1 MSRHTTSP
9 SRRLPRHHLA
19 PLAAA
24 VALLSAA
31 LGAQAQIISVGTPP
45 VVSATPTQSSGGPVT
60 ANGGGSLVLGTL
72 DPVTTNNSN
81 NSIGASAH
89 GNEHQLASGATA
101 ALTITSQAGA
111 TNPTVA
117 AVQAVTGAVTANTTN
132 TTVGIDTTGT
142 GNALANAGNR
152 IGSTANVSGNEV
164 LSQATGNSDIATMAI
179 SAPTLTLGTPAI
191 AGTVQAVQSDISANN
206 NTNLLGANLQPRS
219 GSWTGLTVNVSGN
232 AADTNATAN
241 QSKTG
246 IAVSSPADL
255 TISAAGVLSSGVIQV
270 QTGTTKAISN
280 VNTLGTVIQGTPP
293 FSFPTPSP
301 SGSSFNTSGNQATA
315 SAQGNQ
321 QSNHIAM
328 DAGTVQLDA
337 ALPAIANSIQSASG
351 STQAQST
358 VGMLGVNNLA
368 TNSSDNQYIVNGNTV
383 GASASGNSGSTG
395 VSVLA
400 DSSITGPAG
409 PTAMVSVGNAQSFA
423 GTGVSALA
431 KVTQL
436 GSSVAPNAFGNS
448 SGDTQTISGNKV
460 SSSAQGSDATN
471 TASLQASGSID
482 NTGATVNSVQTHLSG
497 NVGATTEVT
506 TLGSRALFSQD
517 GSQTVTGNSLLAT
530 AQSTQ
535 ASNAVTI
542 TGGTLDMTPAAIA
555 STQTHTAGNTSAT
568 VDVAQLGSART
579 TLGPLPI
586 NTYTR
591 DQQTVSGNNLTAI
604 ASSQTASNQAAI
616 TGTSLNNAGA
626 LIANS
631 QIHVSGNVSAT
642 VANLNQTSPAPT
654 PSPTMTMVGVSG
666 LSLSGGQSVV
676 SDNKANADANINL
689 AANAV
694 TLKSDTSMNGPGT
707 GAVVGNVQE
716 AQAGNATSLV
726 RVDFGVSG
734 LRSGGHEAIVS
745 DNSASASASQNQA
758 INTISQKAGTSLN
771 GSQLLLGS
779 DQKAAGNT
787 SATVATNL
795 LTGTGAGNSGATTVS
810 DNQAS
815 TSARANVANNV
826 IALDSTTATGGLTS
840 LLSNVQANG
849 GQVSANTS
857 MTIGVQGAL
866 DTGAVT
872 VSGNAVDALGA
883 GNAALNSI
891 NAAAGTA
898 FNGNSANLLNTQTN
912 NGAITATA
920 ALNAPAGQPMVS
932 GGASGSNLLN
942 NTVTAT
948 AYGNNAVNQ
957 INIVA
962 LPGQLAASTNLTST
976 QINTGAVTATAG
988 GSISSGGVS
997 TGNNIS
1003 GNRISA
1009 VAVGNNSVSSMTLGV
1024 K

>member
-31 LGAQAQIISVGTPP
+31 LGAQAQIISAGPPSVIGPTP
-45 VVSATPTQSSGGPVT
+45 SQSSSGPIT
-60 ANGGGSLVLGTL
+60 ANGGANLVLGTL

-81 NSIGASAH
+81 NSIGSSAH
-89 GNEHQLASGATA
+89 GNEHQLAPGATE
-101 ALTITSQAGA
+101 ALSITSQAGA
-111 TNPTVA
+111 VNPVVA
-117 AVQAVTGAVTANTTN
+117 ATQLVTGAVTANTTN
-132 TTVGIDTTGT
+132 STIGIDTTGAV
-142 GNALANAGNR
+142 NALANAGSR
-152 IGSTANVSGNEV
+152 IGATANVSGNEV
-164 LSQATGNSDIATMAI
+164 SSQATGNSDVATMAI
-179 SAPTLTLGTPAI
+179 SAPTLVLATPAI
-191 AGTVQAVQSDISANN
+191 AGSAQTAASNISAN
-206 NTNLLGANLQPRS
+206 TAVRLLGASIQPRS
-219 GSWTGLTVNVSGN
+219 GSWTDLTINVSGN

-241 QSKTG
+241 QSKAG
-246 IAVSSPADL
+246 INVTAPADL
-255 TISAAGVLSSGVIQV
+255 TISASGALISGATQ
-270 QTGTTKAISN
+270 QQAGTTRAIST
-280 VNTLGTVIQGTPP
+280 VDTLGTLIQGTLI
-293 FSFPTPSP
+293 SPSP
-301 SGSSFNTSGNQATA
+301 SDSSFNTSGNQATA

-321 QSNHIAM
+321 QSNQIAVA
-328 DAGTVQLDA
+328 AGSVQLDGT
-337 ALPAIANSIQSASG
+337 LPAFANTIQTASG
-351 STQAQST
+351 STQAQSV
-358 VGMLGVNNLA
+358 VGTLGVSNGS
-368 TNSSDNQYIVNGNTV
+368 TNSSGNQYIVNGNTA
-383 GASASGNSGSTG
+383 GSSASGNAGSTG

-400 DSSITGPAG
+400 DSNISGPAAMG
-409 PTAMVSVGNAQSFA
+409 PEAIVTVGNTQAFA
-423 GTGVSALA
+423 GTGVSALT
-431 KVTQL
+431 KITLL
-436 GSSVAPNAFGNS
+436 GSSMAPSPLGNS

-460 SSSAQGSDATN
+460 YASAQGSDATN
-471 TASLQASGSID
+471 TATLQASSGID
-482 NTGATVNSVQTHLSG
+482 NTGAAMTNLQNHVSG
-497 NVGATTEVT
+497 NVSATTEVT
-506 TLGSRALFSQD
+506 ALGSRALFSQD
-517 GSQTVTGNSLLAT
+517 GSQTVTGNSLQAT
-530 AQSTQ
+530 AQSTR
-535 ASNAVTI
+535 ASNAVSI
-542 TGGTLDMTPAAIA
+542 TGGALDFTPAAIVN
-555 STQTHTAGNTSAT
+555 TQTHTAGNTSAT
-568 VDVAQLGSART
+568 LDVAQLGSVRT

-586 NTYTR
+586 NTFTR
-591 DQQTVSGNNLTAI
+591 DQQTVSGNTLTAV

-616 TGTSLNNAGA
+616 SGSSLDNAGA
-626 LIANS
+626 LIANT
-631 QIHVSGNVSAT
+631 QTHVSGNVSAT
-642 VANLNQTSPAPT
+642 VANLNQVSPAPA
-654 PSPTMTMVGVSG
+654 PSPIMTMVGVG
-666 LSLSGGQSVV
+666 ALSLSGGQSVV
-676 SDNKANADANINL
+676 SGNNASADANINL
-689 AANAV
+689 AANSAA
-694 TLKSDTSMNGPGT
+694 LKSDTSMNGAGS
-707 GAVVGNVQE
+707 GAILGNVQD
-716 AQAGNATSLV
+716 AQGGNASSLV
-726 RVDFGVSG
+726 QVDFGVSG

-758 INTISQKAGTSLN
+758 INAISLKAGTNLVAPTL
-771 GSQLLLGS
+771 QLGS

-787 SATVATNL
+787 SATVTTNL

-826 IALDSTTATGGLTS
+826 LALDSVTASGGLAGV
-840 LLSNVQANG
+840 LSNVQANG
-849 GQVSANTS
+849 GLVNANTT

-988 GSISSGGVS
+988 GNISSGGVS